1 MDGQAPQKSAVWHA
15 SLFGQFTVSNARET
29 HKRFESKRAIAL
41 LAYLIIHPDGQPREA
56 LADRLWPEAD
66 IVAARNRLKQ
76 TLAALRRLLE
86 PPGEESGSVLV
97 ADRVTIGIQPGAISS
112 DYGDF
117 LAAFKAG
124 DDARIQ
130 EIASR
135 EFLPGIYD
143 EWLDDVRLWI
153 ESNSHNQ
160 NFVPQLNVHPATQ
173 IPVRE
178 QKQAQTIQIPRRVTN
193 FYGRDGETTAVLEQ
207 LRVNR
212 FVTITGIGG
221 IGKTRLSLNVAEHA
235 DFANIA
241 FVSLA
246 EVDDPSQLLQTILNS
261 LGFSKSGQQTPLE
274 TLAQLNRSESHL
286 IILDNLEQL
295 AGPETAKLLS
305 ALLEMC
311 PSTKILASSR
321 IPVGIDGETYFP
333 LFPLPVPQENQTLA
347 EVANLPTTRLFVDRA
362 RKSRADF
369 QITERN
375 FEPLKSLFQKLGGM
389 PLAIELCAAWSHVLT
404 PSQMIAKLESDDSLL
419 VSKRK
424 DVPDRQ
430 RSLLDAFATTTSLLT
445 QEQLDLLIQLSVFR
459 GGWSIELLNAVTGGQ
474 DSLDLVS
481 ELTRAALVIAETDNS
496 ELRFSML
503 ESLRQFAESLP
514 DERSLKA
521 SLQTNLFELFLDL
534 SKKTFKSAPEP
545 RFQIENEFGWSQFWN
560 LEWDNLRASVTHA
573 LAAGRHDEVSHLMF
587 NTEWYWRMYSR
598 ESEVVSW
605 LHQVV
610 ENQNAPKEA
619 KLRAEILIAYHT
631 GTKGFGRLL
640 ELLPESESA
649 DDLLRVFHLY
659 AASNQLAFYRKWD
672 QIEIYASQAIP
683 IAIRIGEYRLAGK
696 SHHNIGIGYQLRGMS
711 EESVFHFDQAERLI
725 RKANRIHDLLSLLY
739 DRAYRATSIGELET
753 GIMLFKEVIDR
764 QHQTGDQ
771 KLISRC
777 YNLLGTTYHRSG
789 KWTEGNAALAKSIEI
804 YTGMQD
810 LGGALYPLWNL
821 GLYLPALG
829 EFRIGVPL
837 LAASIHIWENILGLE
852 LSPEEKVEVENMVTA
867 ADESIGKELRLALE
881 RKGRSMSLSE
891 LNEFVNTAL
900 QRGHL
905 DFEESTVARVF

>member
-1 MDGQAPQKSAVWHA
+1 MDGQAPRKSAVWHA
-15 SLFGQFTVSNARET
+15 NLFGQFTVSNARET

-41 LAYLIIHPDGQPREA
+41 LAYLIIHPEGQPREA

-66 IVAARNRLKQ
+66 ILAARNRLKQ
-76 TLAALRRLLE
+76 TLASLRRLLE
-86 PPGEESGSVLV
+86 PPGEENGSVLF
-97 ADRVTIGIQPGAISS
+97 ADRTTIGIQPGAISS

-117 LAAFKAG
+117 LAAFHSG
-124 DDARIQ
+124 DEGRIQ

-143 EWLDDVRLWI
+143 EWLDDTRLWV

-160 NFVPQLNVHPATQ
+160 NYVPQFSVPPSIHLP
-173 IPVRE
+173 PRE
-178 QKQAQTIQIPRRVTN
+178 EKQPQTIQIPRRMTN
-193 FYGRDGETTAVLEQ
+193 FFGRDGETTSVLEQ
-207 LRVNR
+207 LRGSR

-221 IGKTRLSLNVAEHA
+221 IGKTRLTLNVAEHA
-235 DFANIA
+235 DFANIT

-274 TLAQLNRSESHL
+274 TLAQLNRSEDHL

-295 AGPETAKLLS
+295 AGPETAQLLG

-311 PSTKILASSR
+311 PTTKILASSR

-333 LFPLPVPQENQTLA
+333 LFPLPVPQETQTLA
-347 EVANLPTTRLFVDRA
+347 EVADSPTTRLFVDRA

-375 FEPLKSLFQKLGGM
+375 FEQLKSLFQKLGGM

-445 QEQLDLLIQLSVFR
+445 PEQLDLLIQLSVFR
-459 GGWSIELLNAVTGGQ
+459 GGWSIELLNCVTEGQ

-481 ELTRAALVIAETDNS
+481 DLTRAALVIAEPSDS
-496 ELRFSML
+496 ELRFWML
-503 ESLRQFAESLP
+503 ESLRQFAEGLP
-514 DERSLKA
+514 DDQGLKET
-521 SLQTNLFELFLDL
+521 LQTNLFELFLDL
-534 SKKTFKSAPEP
+534 SKRTFTSAPQP
-545 RFQIENEFGWSQFWN
+545 RFRIENELGWSQFWN
-560 LEWDNLRASVTHA
+560 LEWDNLRASITHA
-573 LAAGRHDEVSHLMF
+573 IGSERFSDVSHLLF

-605 LHQVV
+605 LNQVV
-610 ENQNAPKEA
+610 ENPNAPKEA
-619 KLRAEILIAYHT
+619 KLRAEILVAYHT
-631 GTKGFGRLL
+631 GPQGFERLI
-640 ELLPESESA
+640 ELLPESENS
-649 DDLLRVFHLY
+649 DELLRVFHLY
-659 AASNQLAFYRKWD
+659 ATSNQLSHYRKWD
-672 QIEIYASQAIP
+672 QIEQYASQAIP
-683 IAIRIGEYRLAGK
+683 IAIRIGEFRLAGK
-696 SHHNIGIGYQLRGMS
+696 SHHNIGIGLQLRGMS
-711 EESVFHFDQAERLI
+711 EESVYHFDEAERLV

-739 DRAYRATSIGELET
+739 DRAFRATDIGELET

-777 YNLLGTTYHRSG
+777 YNLLGTTYHLTG
-789 KWTEGNAALAKSIEI
+789 KWTEGNAALAKSIDI
-804 YTGMQD
+804 YAGMQD
-810 LGGALYPLWNL
+810 LDGALYPLWNL
-821 GLYLPALG
+821 GLALPSIG

-837 LAASIHIWENILGLE
+837 LASSIHVWENILGFE
-852 LSPEEKVEVENMVTA
+852 LAPEEKAQVERALSA

-905 DFEESTVARVF
+905 DFEENTVARVF